1 MSVLLQIIA
10 TGAQLVLVANTVPE
24 LKYEQ
29 SCRSATRA
37 AAMPN
42 RNEDACLQD
51 ERAARQKL
59 TEEWK
64 EFTPTQKSH
73 CLQLSRAGGYPSYV
87 ELLTCME
94 MSKAAANLPAAGTNA
109 TPPIDRSGAKPSSAR

>member
-10 TGAQLVLVANTVPE
+10 TGAQLVLAADNVPE

-37 AAMPN
+37 AAMPD
-42 RNEDACLQD
+42 RNEDSCLQD
-51 ERAARQKL
+51 ERAAKQKL
-59 TEEWK
+59 SEEWK
-64 EFTPTQKSH
+64 DFTPAQRSH
-73 CLQLSRAGGYPSYV
+73 CVQLSHSGGYPSYV

-94 MSKAAANLPAAGTNA
+94 MSKGSASQPASANTI
-109 TPPIDRSGAKPSSAR
+109 PPIDRSGAKPSSAR